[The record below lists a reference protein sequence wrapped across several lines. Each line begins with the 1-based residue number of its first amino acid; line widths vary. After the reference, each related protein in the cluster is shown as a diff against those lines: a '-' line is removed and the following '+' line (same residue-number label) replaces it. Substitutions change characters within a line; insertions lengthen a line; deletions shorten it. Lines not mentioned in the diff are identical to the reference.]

1 MAKLNKVCVNID
13 QSNSNNGG
21 FTDDEKAQART
32 NIGAGTSNVKVKY
45 STYPAPVVTTDISEV
60 QLKTNGKLSMD
71 GNEVGMIV
79 PTPTNNDKFKY
90 LRVTSGLGLDYAQV
104 IPEYDYTQA
113 GKVLTV
119 NHSNN
124 NTYLDWND
132 CGISISNVNEI
143 IYSVNIPATAV
154 DTWTPN
160 INLFTIPPKTTFIGS
175 ITSSCTL
182 INGRTLLELSLHH
195 DDESSY
201 ITRYSDSCGSSY
213 CHYTIPFSYHNS
225 LDTTSQIQMSI
236 WGGTSQQAVDVA
248 YSGILITNL

>member
-21 FTDDEKAQART
+21 FTDAEKAQART

-104 IPEYDYTQA
+104 IPDYTYNQA

-132 CGISISNVNEI
+132 VGTNISNVVFNTI
-143 IYSVNIPATAV
+143 SINIPASEV
-154 DTWTPN
+154 GTPTSL
-160 INLFTIPPKTTFIGS
+160 INLFTIPAKTAFIGS
-175 ITSSCTL
+175 LTGMCSIS
-182 INGRTLLELSLHH
+182 GTLLEIYLHH
-195 DDESSY
+195 DDAWGILSSY
-201 ITRYSDSCGSSY
+201 KTNGGSSNVY
-213 CHYTIPFSYHNS
+213 YTIPFSYYNN
-225 LDTTSQIQMSI
+225 LDTTTQIQMSI
-236 WGGTSQQAVDVA
+236 ASGTSQQTRELS
-248 YSGILITNL
+248 YNGILLSKL